1 MYTCITNPIKAVIF
15 LLLIGI
21 LYNKVMEPT
30 NRYPYRRKLVITV
43 RSFPLL
49 MVWPW
54 IGRPRCT
61 PSNNEIV
68 FILVYLQWILLL
80 SKPPLAED
88 KPLHPLLRLV
98 STKNTASMMRSISKD
113 YISKSLIDK
122 QNITLIQISLI
133 ILVLS
138 NM

>member
-1 MYTCITNPIKAVIF
+1 
-15 LLLIGI
+15 
-21 LYNKVMEPT
+21 MEPT

-80 SKPPLAED
+80 SKLPLAED

-98 STKNTASMMRSISKD
+98 STKNTASMVRSISKD
-113 YISKSLIDK
+113 YISKSDWQAKYYI
-122 QNITLIQISLI
+122 NSNTVSLI
-133 ILVLS
+133 IIVLS
-138 NM
+138 DMYVYFIVWWIVIQKDRHAFRHMK

>member
-1 MYTCITNPIKAVIF
+1 
-15 LLLIGI
+15 
-21 LYNKVMEPT
+21 MEPT

-98 STKNTASMMRSISKD
+98 STKNTASMMRSIYLKTIYQKVWLTSKILHQFKYGKLD
-113 YISKSLIDK
+113 YNCSFKYVCLLFVWWIVIKIGMLFDTWNK
-122 QNITLIQISLI
+122 
-133 ILVLS
+133 
-138 NM
+138 

>member
-1 MYTCITNPIKAVIF
+1 
-15 LLLIGI
+15 
-21 LYNKVMEPT
+21 MEPT

-122 QNITLIQISLI
+122 QNIQFKYGKLDYNCSFRYVCLLYCMMNSDTKRSACFSTHEIS
-133 ILVLS
+133 
-138 NM
+138 

>member
-1 MYTCITNPIKAVIF
+1 
-15 LLLIGI
+15 
-21 LYNKVMEPT
+21 MEPT

-80 SKPPLAED
+80 SKLPLAED

-98 STKNTASMMRSISKD
+98 STKNTASMVRSISKD
-113 YISKSLIDK
+113 YISKSDWQAKYYI
-122 QNITLIQISLI
+122 NSNTVSLI

-138 NM
+138 NMYVYFIVWWIVIQKDRHAFRHMK

>member
-1 MYTCITNPIKAVIF
+1 MYTCITNPKLSYFYSSLESYTIKSD
-15 LLLIGI
+15 
-21 LYNKVMEPT
+21 MEPT

-122 QNITLIQISLI
+122 QNITSIQIR
-133 ILVLS
+133 
-138 NM
+138 